1 MLRRKA
7 ASLAETIRAATITVA
22 KTTAASGARK
32 IAAARRAVL
41 NLAVLHSAALT
52 IARLKLP
59 VPPHPALSRKNPF
72 FFPASLWPSIAASL
86 RPRPFRRSSSRNL
99 TNRNQKLKKP
109 LRARQ
114 VT

>member
-7 ASLAETIRAATITVA
+7 ANLAATSRVATTTVA
-22 KTTAASGARK
+22 RKTAAALRV
-32 IAAARRAVL
+32 VL
-41 NLAVLHSAALT
+41 NLVAQRSAALT

-59 VPPHPALSRKNPF
+59 VPPHPALSRKSPF
-72 FFPASLWPSIAASL
+72 FFPASLLPSIAASL
-86 RPRPFRRSSSRNL
+86 WPRLFRQSSSRNL
-99 TNRNQKLKKP
+99 MNRNPKSKKQ